1 MTTEVAV
8 LNKLAVA
15 LAADSAATIDTGQKR
30 KIYNTAN
37 KIFDLSESQP
47 LGLMVY
53 GNLEFMG
60 YPFELVVKEF
70 RRIKTAQPFTTVAD
84 CMTAFRTFLET
95 ELTISQAAKDE
106 LVASLIRVGLF
117 RLSMDLERSVLPQ
130 WAQRGA
136 GDVAGLF
143 VLINDFI
150 SGRLEELR
158 ALPPAPCF
166 ENQDAPALGAAF
178 EATIS
183 AAAST
188 YFRAPADEAT
198 LHLVREYSAELLY
211 RETLSPIKSGV
222 VIAGFGRDELCPSLR
237 CCEVDGVIGDRL
249 KSRPG
254 PSVELSTSSVGAE
267 IIAFAQDDI
276 AELFLTGLLPAEEQ
290 YIVTFVSKQL
300 EKIGDVVREVFG
312 GDGEGAAEK
321 QAAISTALQGLAS
334 DLRAQLDSR
343 KNKSRSRV
351 LEMVRFMPVQE
362 LIVLAESL
370 IEITSLKRRVTDDLE
385 TVGGAVDVA
394 AITRSEGLVWIKRK
408 HYFDPD
414 LNSRFFVRQ
423 RQHIVDQGTE
433 PGGEADAQD
442 A

>member
-30 KIYNTAN
+30 TIYNTAN
-37 KIFDLSESQP
+37 KIFELSQCQP

-70 RRIKTAQPFTTVAD
+70 RRLKTSQPYVTVAE
-84 CMTAFRTFLET
+84 CLGAFLTFLET
-95 ELTISQAAKDE
+95 ELAIGQATKDE
-106 LVASLIRVGLF
+106 LVTSLIRVQ
-117 RLSMDLERSVLPQ
+117 LSALAQELQKSVLPQ
-130 WAQRGA
+130 WAAAQRGA
-136 GDVAGLF
+136 GDLAGLF
-143 VLINDFI
+143 TRINEFI
-150 SGRLEELR
+150 TAQLGLLR
-158 ALPPAPCF
+158 ALPPAACF
-166 ENQDAPALGAAF
+166 REQDAAALGREF
-178 EATIS
+178 EGPIS
-183 AAAST
+183 AGIT
-188 YFRAPADEAT
+188 TFFRAPADEVT
-198 LHLVREYSAELLY
+198 LRLVREFAAELLY

-222 VIAGFGRDELCPSLR
+222 VIAGFGRDELCPSLQW
-237 CCEVDGVIGDRL
+237 CELDGVIGARL
-249 KSRPG
+249 KTKPG
-254 PSVELSTSSVGAE
+254 TSVELGATGVGAE
-267 IIAFAQDDI
+267 ILAFAQDDI
-276 AELFLTGLLPAEEQ
+276 AELFLSGLLPAEEQ

-300 EKIGDVVREVFG
+300 EKIGEVVREVFG
-312 GDGEGAAEK
+312 GDDDEAAAK
-321 QAAISTALQGLAS
+321 QAAIAEPLQGLVT
-334 DLRAQLDSR
+334 DLRGQLESR
-343 KNKSRSRV
+343 KKKARSRV
-351 LEMVRFMPVQE
+351 LDMVRFMPVQE

-414 LNSRFFVRQ
+414 LNSRFFLRQ
-423 RQHIVDQGTE
+423 RKYILE
-433 PGGEADAQD
+433 PGGEEDVQD